1 MKQAA
6 KEAFCEQRTSSLRH
20 VHQLL
25 KVSKTIKIAL
35 YRKPYFARIEPKKN
49 LSSCLFC

>member
-6 KEAFCEQRTSSLRH
+6 KEAFYEQHASSLRH
-20 VHQLL
+20 VQQLL
-25 KVSKTIKIAL
+25 KVSKTIESAL
-35 YRKPYFARIEPKKN
+35 YRKPYFARTEPKKN